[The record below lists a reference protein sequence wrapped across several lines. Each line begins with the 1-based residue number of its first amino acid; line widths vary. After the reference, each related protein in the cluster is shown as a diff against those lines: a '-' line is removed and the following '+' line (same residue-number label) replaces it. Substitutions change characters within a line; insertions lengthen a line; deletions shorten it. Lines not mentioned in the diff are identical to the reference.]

1 MAAGLLFA
9 VLVIITAV
17 QWRQTGDSVI
27 YSLDSSALN
36 AGKGVSMETFPYS
49 GFSGIYL
56 DNSLMDDGEK
66 ELTVKTPSLSLV
78 PGVYR
83 VDVVYTTGSGR
94 NFLSVQSGKRWLSTA
109 DKAYITLPAG
119 EDRTESVILRTF
131 FSMDDLSVTIH
142 YPGDGYIFI
151 SGVTVTRIPGFP
163 RAFLICGIEFFAML
177 YILALLWQRYGESG
191 GEKREILIFLLGLSV
206 AVSLPVF
213 SVYLG
218 TGDDLE
224 YHLLR
229 IDALAEG
236 LRDGQFP
243 VRVSSYWNNGYGY
256 GSSLYYCDF
265 FLLFP
270 ALLRIGGLSVQRAYK
285 QYLVAVNVLTAA
297 LSWFSLR
304 KIGSRKSAALGTI
317 LYMFLPYRIL
327 CLYRRAAVGEY
338 TAMAFLP
345 LAAAGVYQIYTSGPL
360 PKRIKR
366 QMRGNKDRNTGRES
380 STVEDRSA
388 VSDNSGGGKSD
399 KGRDTAARKS
409 EKAAL
414 QKEIHVILPAVLGF
428 SGLILSHIITTFFAV
443 TAAII
448 ISLIL
453 IRKTL
458 KPTVLKRLAGTVVL
472 TFALCAWFVI
482 PFADSMRNDI
492 GTLHEQRETAAIEKY
507 GTYFSQLADLFPSA
521 AGGNISTED
530 EPSARQNGTSD
541 IVYSAGAALYGTVLW
556 IAYQLTRK
564 KNRAE
569 NEIIAENGQADRK
582 ENRNRRKKRESAGQQ
597 FDRSG
602 NGSEMARDPFRAG
615 KNGTVKSCKAMRT
628 LGNISAWAG
637 IICASMST
645 VWFPWNSIAA
655 ASPVLNQIVRNIQFP
670 WRILSLA
677 GIFMVIASVELTE
690 ELHGSMQAEKVFAV
704 LLAGAALIS
713 GFFLLHDYTV
723 SANVH
728 NYTGIPAVDTTGIAG
743 AEYLPAGADTS
754 MFVAQE
760 PVPGEGVVIEEA
772 ERDGGTYRVTV
783 LSTGGAGNER
793 DGISDDSYFIDVPF
807 LYYPGY
813 IGRDEA
819 TNQKF
824 IAVSGSGGRA
834 RIELPEGYQGTIDV
848 RYSERKLWRAA
859 ELLSVV
865 TALILPVILHGR
877 KKREQALT
885 NHS

>member
-1 MAAGLLFA
+1 MKQKAEKMRGKRSIKILFIAEFLFA
-9 VLVIITAV
+9 ALVIITAIR
-17 QWRQTGDSVI
+17 WRQNGRAVVYSFDSA
-27 YSLDSSALN
+27 SLD

-49 GFSGIYL
+49 EFSGIYL

-66 ELTVKTPSLSLV
+66 ELTVKTSSLSLV

-83 VDVVYTTGSGR
+83 VDVVYSTGNSR

-109 DKAYITLPAG
+109 DKAYIALPEG

-131 FSMDDLSVTIH
+131 FSMDDLSISVH
-142 YPGDGYIFI
+142 YPGDGYIYVT
-151 SGVTVTRIPGFP
+151 GVTVTRIPGFP
-163 RAFLICGIEFFAML
+163 WPFLILGIELFAVL
-177 YILALLWQRYGESG
+177 HILSFLWRRYGECG
-191 GEKREILIFLLGLSV
+191 GRRKILVFLLGLSV
-206 AVSLPVF
+206 TVSLPIF

-229 IDALAEG
+229 IDALAAG
-236 LRDGQFP
+236 LRSGQFP

-270 ALLRIGGLSVQRAYK
+270 ALLRIGGLSVQSAYE
-285 QYLVAVNVLTAA
+285 QYLFAVNCLTAA
-297 LSWFSLR
+297 LCWYSFR
-304 KIGSRKSAALGTI
+304 KIGGRKSAALGTI

-345 LAAAGVYQIYTSGPL
+345 LAAAGMYQIYTSRTL
-360 PKRIKR
+360 QQRSKL
-366 QMRGNKDRNTGRES
+366 QMRGNDTAA
-380 STVEDRSA
+380 DRSA
-388 VSDNSGGGKSD
+388 
-399 KGRDTAARKS
+399 
-409 EKAAL
+409 
-414 QKEIHVILPAVLGF
+414 ILPAVLGF
-428 SGLILSHIITTFFAV
+428 SGLILSHIITTFIAV
-443 TAAII
+443 IAAII
-448 ISLIL
+448 VLLIL

-492 GTLHEQRETAAIEKY
+492 GTLHETQETAAIEKY

-530 EPSARQNGTSD
+530 EPSSRQSGTSD

-556 IAYQLTRK
+556 IAFRWIRRK
-564 KNRAE
+564 DASGGE
-569 NEIIAENGQADRK
+569 TGEENGLETICGNGKA
-582 ENRNRRKKRESAGQQ
+582 AGQQ
-597 FDRSG
+597 ISKENESASNLPG
-602 NGSEMARDPFRAG
+602 TASE
-615 KNGTVKSCKAMRT
+615 T
-628 LGNISAWAG
+628 LGNIAAWAG
-637 IICASMST
+637 LICAFMST

-655 ASPVLNQIVRNIQFP
+655 AAPALNQIVRNIQFP
-670 WRILSLA
+670 WRMLSLA
-677 GIFMVIASVELTE
+677 GIFMVIATVELME
-690 ELHGSMQAEKVFAV
+690 ELRGSMSAEKGLAV
-704 LLAGAALIS
+704 LLVGAALIS

-723 SANVH
+723 STNIRS
-728 NYTGIPAVDTTGIAG
+728 YTGIPAVDTTAIAG
-743 AEYLPAGADTS
+743 AEYLPVGTDTAI
-754 MFVAQE
+754 FTAQE
-760 PVPGEGVVIEEA
+760 PIPGEGVTIEAA

-783 LSTGGAGNER
+783 GVMDFVG
-793 DGISDDSYFIDVPF
+793 DGTSESGYYIDVPF

-813 IGRDEA
+813 IGIDET

-824 IAVSGSGGRA
+824 IAVSGRGGRA
-834 RIELPEGYQGTIDV
+834 RIELPAGYQGAIDV

-859 ELLSVV
+859 ELLSVI
-865 TALILPVILHGR
+865 TAVLLLVILNGR
-877 KKREQALT
+877 MKKE
-885 NHS
+885 HSITWRA